1 MNPNRN
7 APFPDTP
14 AAKNNINPGATHA
27 APAIPIFGNAA
38 VNKSPA
44 STARPNLGLARIFFN
59 AVECRKA
66 EKFASAQ
73 FSVFSIGTLDKTPK
87 ELGYRMPAE
96 WEPHAGT
103 WLTWPRPEGISFPD
117 KYDTVPPVYAE
128 LIRHLVQVED
138 VNINVWNQEKEDW
151 VRGLL
156 LKEKTPLERV
166 HFHHFPAYEPWCR
179 DHGPIFLKRDHERAI
194 VDWDYNAWGGKYP
207 PFDLDDAIPQH
218 VARLRNLP
226 LFSPGIVMEG
236 GSIEVNGCGTVLTT
250 TSCLLNPNRNPHLS
264 KTEIEKY
271 LCDYLGA
278 SQVLWLGD
286 GIAGD
291 DTDGHIDDLTRFIN
305 PTTLV
310 TVVEDDPS
318 DVNFGVLQENL
329 QQLQHFRNLD
339 GSAFRVVT
347 LPMPGVIEYDGQR
360 LPASYANF
368 YIANKIVLVPTYRH
382 KNDAVALAILQKEF
396 PAHRVIGVDSTELI
410 WGLGSFHCITQQ
422 EPAA

>member
-1 MNPNRN
+1 
-7 APFPDTP
+7 
-14 AAKNNINPGATHA
+14 
-27 APAIPIFGNAA
+27 
-38 VNKSPA
+38 
-44 STARPNLGLARIFFN
+44 
-59 AVECRKA
+59 
-66 EKFASAQ
+66 
-73 FSVFSIGTLDKTPK
+73 
-87 ELGYRMPAE
+87 MPAE

-128 LIRHLVQVED
+128 LIRHLVQVEE

-179 DHGPIFLKRDHERAI
+179 DHGPIFLVRENNKQRERAV
-194 VDWDYNAWGGKYP
+194 VDWAYNAWGGKYP
-207 PFDLDDAIPQH
+207 PFDLDDAVPQH
-218 VARLRNLP
+218 VARLRQLP

-250 TSCLLNPNRNPHLS
+250 TACLLNPNRNPHLN

-278 SQVLWLGD
+278 NQVLWLGE
-286 GIAGD
+286 GIVGD

-310 TVVEDDPS
+310 TVVEEDPA
-318 DVNFGVLQENL
+318 DENYGILQENL
-329 QQLQHFRNLD
+329 QKLQRFKNPE
-339 GSAFRVVT
+339 GQPFRVVT

-382 KNDAVALAILQKEF
+382 KNDSVALDVLQKEF
-396 PAHRVIGVDSTELI
+396 TGHRVIGVDSTELI

-422 EPAA
+422 EPSNL